1 MPRISQFFGRSPV
14 VRIRSV
20 QPLDA
25 FRVRLEFT
33 DGTQREAD
41 LEPYLHGPIFEPI
54 RNDPHMFRSVHVDN
68 GTIIWPNGA
77 DIDPD
82 VLYQNLT
89 PAWLEQESVAR
100 P

>member
-1 MPRISQFFGRSPV
+1 M

-25 FRVRLEFT
+25 FRVRLEFI

-54 RNDPHMFRSVHVDN
+54 RNDPHMFRSVHLVMP
-68 GTIIWPNGA
+68 TMHLHPS
-77 DIDPD
+77 PC
-82 VLYQNLT
+82 
-89 PAWLEQESVAR
+89 R
-100 P
+100 PTRCRSQLPLHQAISWCAALPTFPLV